1 MSMLL
6 IEGTFRVLNAAPDG
20 DSIRF
25 YPRNEGQWALVP
37 GGHNVRT
44 NKSEGAQL
52 RLDGIDALETHY
64 TPKGGALGT
73 LRQPADLSDE
83 ASKALLDFLGFSD
96 VHRGARETVTS
107 GKPPQ
112 VNGYIMTRF
121 ADTYGRPVAF
131 VFKGNHPGK
140 SGAMVHLGLD
150 DLRNSANYHLLKTG
164 MAYPTYYTKLF
175 HDIRKE
181 MTAAVK
187 GAREA
192 KYGVWAKDVSESGL
206 SIDALADLAQ
216 SAYVMPKLF
225 RRLSDYLA
233 LNDGSADLG
242 GFSNY
247 LAQLDDRL
255 YIISDA
261 QKTGFDFVVKVDGRK
276 VNLTKKPEDLIF
288 DEK

>member
-6 IEGTFRVLNAAPDG
+6 IEGTFRVLKAAPDG

-25 YPRNEGQWALVP
+25 YPKNKNHWGLVP

-44 NKSEGAQL
+44 NLAGGAQL

-64 TPKGGALGT
+64 APKGGSLGT

-83 ASKALLDFLGFSD
+83 ASTALLDFLGFSSVKRD
-96 VHRGARETVTS
+96 DRETVTS
-107 GKPPQ
+107 GKPPE

-131 VFKGNHPGK
+131 VFTGNHPAA
-140 SGAMVHLGLD
+140 SGSQVRLDLD
-150 DLRNSANYHLLKTG
+150 DLRKSANYHLLKTG
-164 MAYPTYYTKLF
+164 MAYPTYYSKLF

-187 GAREA
+187 GARE
-192 KYGVWAKDVSESGL
+192 GRSGIWAKDVSESGFA
-206 SIDALADLAQ
+206 IDDVADLAQ

-233 LNDGSADLG
+233 LNDGNAGLG
-242 GFSNY
+242 GFHDY

-261 QKTGFDFVVKVDGRK
+261 QKTGFDFVVNVAGKT
-276 VNLTKKPEDLIF
+276 VNMTKKPEDLIF